1 MWKKRISCSFFF
13 NFFVFPFTSFVFSQ
27 YQLIFPLSLSLSL
40 YFFHF
45 FDPFFLYRKPSGIRA
60 GRKLRTHRRNER
72 WSSKPYNKAH
82 SVDHMKANPMGG
94 STMSK
99 GIVLE
104 KMYAFSSFFSVSPT
118 DIYSLTWLI
127 FFFLAV

>member
-1 MWKKRISCSFFF
+1 MFEKNS
-13 NFFVFPFTSFVFSQ
+13 
-27 YQLIFPLSLSLSL
+27 
-40 YFFHF
+40 
-45 FDPFFLYRKPSGIRA
+45 KPSGIRA

-104 KMYAFSSFFSVSPT
+104 KMYFPSFFL
-118 DIYSLTWLI
+118 SLSL
-127 FFFLAV
+127 F